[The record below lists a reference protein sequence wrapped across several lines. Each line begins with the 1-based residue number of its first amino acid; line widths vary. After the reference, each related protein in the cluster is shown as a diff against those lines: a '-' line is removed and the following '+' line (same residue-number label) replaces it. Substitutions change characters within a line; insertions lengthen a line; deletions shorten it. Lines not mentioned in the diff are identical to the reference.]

1 MDAFIGL
8 LVLTIYNPNE
18 LVEKTINRI
27 IGFGELNIN
36 FLYIKPEEVINNYR
50 DYLIKQ
56 ISNWPATEA
65 LAKILHYDMTKG
77 CKQFKKL

>member
-56 ISNWPATEA
+56 ISN
-65 LAKILHYDMTKG
+65 
-77 CKQFKKL
+77 